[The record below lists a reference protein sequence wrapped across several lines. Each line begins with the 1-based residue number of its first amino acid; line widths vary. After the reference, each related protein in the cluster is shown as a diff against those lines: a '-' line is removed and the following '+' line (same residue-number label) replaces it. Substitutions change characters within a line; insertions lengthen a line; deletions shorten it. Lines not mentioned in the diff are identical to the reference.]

1 MYRMKTHW
9 LLIIIVLNFTAW
21 AATQETVLHNF
32 GERQDGGNPASGL
45 TLKNNRLYGTTQ
57 AGGAYANG
65 TVYEMRR
72 SGGNWLEVVIHD
84 FNGTDGSAPQ
94 GNVIFDNSGNMYGT
108 TFIGGAYGQGTVF
121 KMSPTGD
128 TWTETVLYS
137 FSGGADGAIP
147 SPQLEFDDRGN
158 LYGTTRQFGAYGG
171 GTVFKLSFANG
182 AWTESTLYSFSNK
195 TGARP
200 FAGVIYRE
208 GALYGT
214 TFAGGARGLGT
225 IFKLRRS
232 ASTWSYQTL
241 HNFSGQ
247 EGSQPVAR
255 VFFSKGIL
263 YGTTT
268 EGGTHYCGTVFALS
282 LSSKLLRSFSFD
294 RIPNGCNPFS
304 GVILDAENNLY
315 GTTYSGGA
323 NNRGV
328 VFKLRPTTNGWTET
342 PLYTFGGGNDGGSPV
357 CDILVFSADKT
368 IYGTTPF
375 YGSQGVGVVFEL
387 VPQSSEP

>member
-1 MYRMKTHW
+1 MKTHW
-9 LLIIIVLNFTAW
+9 LLIIILLNFTAW
-21 AATQETVLHNF
+21 AAAQETVLHNF

-45 TLKNNRLYGTTQ
+45 TLRNNRLYGTTQ

-94 GNVIFDNSGNMYGT
+94 GKVVFDSSGNMYGT

-121 KMSPTGD
+121 KISLTGE

-147 SPQLEFDDRGN
+147 APQLEFDDRGN

-171 GTVFKLSFANG
+171 GTVFELSFANG
-182 AWTESTLYSFSNK
+182 AWTESTLYSFSNQ

-200 FAGVIYRE
+200 VAGVIYRE

-214 TFAGGARGLGT
+214 TVAGGTRGLGT
-225 IFKLRRS
+225 IFKLKRS
-232 ASTWSYQTL
+232 GSTWVHQTL

-247 EGSQPVAR
+247 DGSQPVAR
-255 VFFSKGIL
+255 VFFSKGLL

-268 EGGTHYCGTVFALS
+268 GGEHCGTVFALS
-282 LSSKLLRSFSFD
+282 LSSKRLRSFSFD
-294 RIPNGCNPFS
+294 RTLDGCHPSS

-315 GTTYSGGA
+315 GTTMTGGA
-323 NNRGV
+323 NNVGV
-328 VFKLRPTTNGWTET
+328 VFKLRPTTDGWTDT
-342 PLYTFGGGNDGGSPV
+342 PLYTFRGGKDGGFPV
-357 CDILVFSADKT
+357 CDTLVFGADST

-387 VPQSSEP
+387 VPQTSAP